1 MTLSRSSTVRRN
13 PDLLHAVAGDDILMM
28 SVEAGAYFG
37 LEQVGARI
45 WELVADSITVEQLC
59 ARLTEEY
66 DVGSD
71 VCEVEVLAFLGHLAE
86 QHIIDVAP
94 E

>member
-28 SVEAGAYFG
+28 SVEAGTYFG

-45 WELVADSITVEQLC
+45 WELVADPITVEQIC
-59 ARLTEEY
+59 ARLIDEY

-71 VCEVEVLAFLGHLAE
+71 VCEAEVLAFLAHLAE
-86 QHIIDVAP
+86 QHIIYVAQ